1 MQAYLA
7 LLLIETFLSSFRFL
21 LDASGDYTKQL
32 NDPDVSFDWDWIEQ
46 VVTNLMI
53 SNNQHL
59 IHYHY

>member
-7 LLLIETFLSSFRFL
+7 LLLIETCLSSFRFL

-46 VVTNLMI
+46 VVTSPNDK
-53 SNNQHL
+53 Q
-59 IHYHY
+59 

>member
-46 VVTNLMI
+46 VVLSPNDK
-53 SNNQHL
+53 Q
-59 IHYHY
+59 